1 VGDGGGRLLVE
12 AMERHDGLLPDGVLG
27 VVKEVDDAGEDSGDG
42 LLVDEAADG
51 VEGGADDEV
60 VIGGEILLDGVN
72 DEDDKVVIVAEEE
85 CDGEVAGALEE
96 ERVIVS
102 HLDGVNVAE
111 GGVVAEHLDVE
122 EADDVLL
129 HLALGRVGV
138 VDASL

>member
-1 VGDGGGRLLVE
+1 MGDGGGRFLVK
-12 AMERHDGLLPDGVLG
+12 AMQRHNGLLPDSVLG
-27 VVKEVDDAGEDSGDG
+27 VVKEVDDAGEDSGNG

-60 VIGGEILLDGVN
+60 VIRGEIFLDSVN
-72 DEDDKVVIVAEEE
+72 DEDDEVVIVAKEEG
-85 CDGEVAGALEE
+85 DGEVSRALEE
-96 ERVIVS
+96 EGVVVS

-129 HLALGRVGV
+129 HLALGRVCV